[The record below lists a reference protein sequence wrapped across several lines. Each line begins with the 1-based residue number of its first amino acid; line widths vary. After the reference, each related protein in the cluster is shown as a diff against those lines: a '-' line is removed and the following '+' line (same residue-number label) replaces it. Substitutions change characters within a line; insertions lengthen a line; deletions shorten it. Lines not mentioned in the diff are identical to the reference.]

1 VDYNRILEQGIEIY
15 HNAERT
21 AVEAMFHHGVL
32 IAKIDRAGDSDSAYY
47 NATMKYAESMEKA
60 DCIKS
65 RTYWLNC
72 IKTVRLLTT
81 DQCQVLLDKKVP
93 YQYVVMLLSGVY
105 EDRRGKII
113 KMIAAGCDIPK
124 QFELR
129 KPVRKY
135 ASSVVKSKDII
146 ETDTIKIDPEY
157 IEGIRVLRH
166 GDVDEDALETHLRA
180 LVSKVGKE
188 ILITTLNSIPDR
200 QSKYADLK
208 I

>member
-1 VDYNRILEQGIEIY
+1 MNYELIVEQGIEVY

-32 IAKIDRAGDSDSAYY
+32 IAKIGRAGDSDSAYY

-60 DCIKS
+60 GCPKS

-72 IKTVRLLTT
+72 IKTVRLLTV

-93 YQYVVMLLSGVY
+93 YQYVVVLLSGVY
-105 EDRRGKII
+105 ENRRDKII
-113 KMIAAGCDIPK
+113 SMIDAGCDIPK

-135 ASSVVKSKDII
+135 TQAVRPQNII

-157 IEGIRVLRH
+157 IEGIRVLKC

-188 ILITTLNSIPDR
+188 PIIRIINSIPDR
-200 QSKYADLK
+200 QRKFSDLV